1 MIENELMSEGNG
13 DGSFAVR
20 LCNGDSYVLMI
31 RQGGVIRSY
40 KIIENEHG
48 EFVFHAENR
57 KFPALSLLI
66 DFYYGKYF
74 QNLKTERKIQYYNE
88 IIFFKINLSHSLI

>member
-1 MIENELMSEGNG
+1 MGDRSRIMIENELMSEGNG

-20 LCNGDSYVLMI
+20 LCNGDSYVLMV
-31 RQGGVIRSY
+31 RRGGAIRSY
-40 KIIENEHG
+40 KITENEHG

-66 DFYYGKYF
+66 DFYYGNYF
-74 QNLKTERKIQYYNE
+74 QNLKNRKKPSWNT
-88 IIFFKINLSHSLI
+88 